1 MIIRTVFLTFTSFV
15 KTKVYL
21 VNGCGTPVNIA
32 MQIKRCNG
40 AGSFSAS
47 LEGFIFLIFANV
59 HFIISKQP
67 LLEYQ
72 H

>member
-32 MQIKRCNG
+32 MQING